1 MQETRKAVKG
11 DCIELISVVAYKT
24 DNGLVLA
31 KTGERFQVKG
41 RNRLDDG
48 VWTMEGVNVLD
59 TEYKILDEAQEPS
72 EQLVKVKWTP
82 AFQSYHSVGDE
93 AEPFCG
99 ECETYLQD
107 DFKYCPG
114 CGSKLD
120 WGDTK

>member
-1 MQETRKAVKG
+1 MQETRKAVNG

-24 DNGLVLA
+24 VTGLVLA
-31 KTGERFQVKG
+31 KTGERFHVSG
-41 RNRLDDG
+41 RNKSDDG
-48 VWTMEGVNVLD
+48 VKTTSGVNVLD
-59 TEYKILDEAQEPS
+59 TEYKIVDEAQEPS

-99 ECETYLQD
+99 GCETYLQD
-107 DFKYCPG
+107 DFNYCPG
-114 CGSKLD
+114 CGFKLD